1 MILIGYTL
9 QIREKD
15 FLKNR
20 MLTPNVQ
27 GVRLSGNHSAEIALT
42 IEDGFDFM
50 LYKTIA
56 EDSFEIVRGV
66 FGTSDVFGLSGFIS
80 TGRFFEREDYENS
93 LPAAVV
99 GRHILPVTFE
109 ENGKRYY
116 GYNRRMYEV
125 IGVFHETGT
134 PLDDAVYLNLNYV
147 TAYESGM
154 GQYYADAKE
163 AETAEAVIRAWEKSA
178 AGEYHIEPSPRRLPA
193 YELNLYTNE
202 LLRFSIM
209 TAVFC
214 LLLTAIFFVARQKY
228 TVSVQ
233 KLCGMTRQYLT
244 RFYGSQVMM
253 IMAAAFLCI
262 VPATLL
268 LSKHV
273 SNSIFSMKAMA
284 CRHYI
289 VTGAA
294 LAVLGGCVTG
304 FIVRLADGVNISD
317 TLKGR

>member
-1 MILIGYTL
+1 
-9 QIREKD
+9 
-15 FLKNR
+15 
-20 MLTPNVQ
+20 
-27 GVRLSGNHSAEIALT
+27 
-42 IEDGFDFM
+42 
-50 LYKTIA
+50 
-56 EDSFEIVRGV
+56 
-66 FGTSDVFGLSGFIS
+66 
-80 TGRFFEREDYENS
+80 
-93 LPAAVV
+93 
-99 GRHILPVTFE
+99 
-109 ENGKRYY
+109 
-116 GYNRRMYEV
+116 
-125 IGVFHETGT
+125 
-134 PLDDAVYLNLNYV
+134 
-147 TAYESGM
+147 
-154 GQYYADAKE
+154 
-163 AETAEAVIRAWEKSA
+163 
-178 AGEYHIEPSPRRLPA
+178 
-193 YELNLYTNE
+193 
-202 LLRFSIM
+202 M